1 MTTSELIRSFLT
13 KSYEDS
19 EYLNTMAIGQNL
31 KMAEPSIQAILRNQ
45 DLAIE
50 IWEAILKE
58 KDSKWLTK
66 NALGDVIRFSNCGTD
81 HLRFCY
87 ELWMNIHH

>member
-1 MTTSELIRSFLT
+1 MTTSELIRSFLN
-13 KSYEDS
+13 KSYTDDQF
-19 EYLNTMAIGQNL
+19 LNTMAIGENL
-31 KMAEPSIQAILRNQ
+31 SQAKTSIQAILRNQ
-45 DLAIE
+45 DLAME

-58 KDSKWLTK
+58 KGNKWLTK
-66 NALGDVIRFSNCGTD
+66 NSLGDAIRTSNSGSD